1 MPRTDTGV
9 AYLLWCLGFFG
20 LCGVQRLYTGNI
32 VMGLIYLF
40 TFGFCF
46 IGQIIDLLLIPD
58 LVYQRNL
65 YLQSRYGMAHLPQT
79 HGIPLHIELETL
91 KAKAE
96 QEMANT
102 PMQRLLK
109 AAQKNGGV
117 LSAAQAAMYTQLDP
131 DQLQAVL
138 MEAQRVGYA
147 TIANDATTGAIRYHF
162 DL

>member
-1 MPRTDTGV
+1 MPRSDTGV

-46 IGQIIDLLLIPD
+46 IGQLIDLLLIPD
-58 LVYQRNL
+58 LVHQRNL
-65 YLQSRYGMAHLPQT
+65 YFQGRYGISPLPQG
-79 HGIPLHIELETL
+79 HGMPIQIELEKL
-91 KAKAE
+91 KAEYQAT
-96 QEMANT
+96 NT
-102 PMQRLLK
+102 PMQRLLV

-117 LSAAQAAMYTQLDP
+117 LSAAQAAMYTQLEP

-147 TIANDATTGAIRYHF
+147 TISNDATTGAIRYHF

>member
-1 MPRTDTGV
+1 MPQTNTGV

-20 LCGVQRLYTGNI
+20 LCGIQRLYTGNI
-32 VMGLIYLF
+32 VTGLIYLF

-46 IGQIIDLLLIPD
+46 IGQIVDLLLIPD
-58 LVYQRNL
+58 LVHQRNL
-65 YLQSRYGMAHLPQT
+65 YFQGRYGMSSLPQR
-79 HGIPLHIELETL
+79 HAMPVQIELE
-91 KAKAE
+91 KIKAE
-96 QEMANT
+96 YQATNT
-102 PMQRLLK
+102 PMQRLLV

-147 TIANDATTGAIRYHF
+147 TIANDPTTGAIRYHF